1 MPYVYSIA
9 KPEAHSD
16 LGLLQMLYL
25 PGITSLV
32 ISTTVAMV
40 LLYNSDHIPRTS
52 YTKEELRIKKGF
64 IDPVEKQAEVE

>member
-1 MPYVYSIA
+1 
-9 KPEAHSD
+9 
-16 LGLLQMLYL
+16 MLYL